1 MDLVDSTYMINGCNN
16 YLIQYLHLYHKF
28 YMHYLMKCTHQMII
42 YNGVKLPTINWSL
55 NQRPIFNIEII
66 HYLHLKS
73 FGFGYSLV

>member
-1 MDLVDSTYMINGCNN
+1 MDLVDSTCMINGCNN
-16 YLIQYLHLYHKF
+16 YLIQSLPHYLKY
-28 YMHYLMKCTHQMII
+28 YMLYLMKCTLLMII

-55 NQRPIFNIEII
+55 NLKPISNIEII